1 MLCGQGYTLG
11 STQTHAREGQV
22 GYQSNVCSRERPGA
36 GTAAQGWA
44 VPVHGGVQSCGDVA
58 LRGGQWV
65 QWGGW
70 GWAGGT
76 QSYSC
81 SSAQCAALAEG
92 FVLEP
97 RSYGAEC

>member
-65 QWGGW
+65 QWG
-70 GWAGGT
+70 WAGGT

-92 FVLEP
+92 FALEP
-97 RSYGAEC
+97 RSYGAE